1 MKKRFLFPGLI
12 LIPYFGIILAEENN
26 KDRWIKNNS
35 GTHYSYEQSEFTT
48 FQYNGTEG
56 TLNSYTLD
64 PGNAPDGYSYV
75 AEKTVASAGSL
86 NVNSGTNETTGS
98 GGVKKLKL
106 NGAASATAFIAANTS
121 PVSFTISMNGE
132 LSKNGDGNGT
142 VTWSAL
148 ANSKFFWLEPV
159 EKIVA
164 EGTSVSIAAN
174 GAPTESTWSI
184 NNAVWKNHNISNSP
198 PYKTSSITLNRDMW
212 DKMKWTPSPVPGS
225 WKCPPAG
232 VYNISATTTEES
244 GARSAAATV
253 HVIKITVDA
262 TDLFGTVEKNDD
274 GSNKTAYV
282 HWNIDNDNNANSGGT
297 TKHPGGDYLK
307 ANTVVNGEDDL
318 KSFSFTMTPAINK
331 GSIEIS
337 IGNNGKVWKSATKGV
352 SSGVNSQL
360 LLDAGATKVWDLS
373 NVAQRNEFNSIG
385 TVYIEGVGNG
395 DATFTIKYKDDTG
408 AEIASDHISYTFIAA
423 DCGNQPLVHQKTAL
437 LNAFPGLVGC
447 EWSVTGEASILY
459 NCIAWT
465 VGITNM
471 WVNKIGI
478 TGPRY
483 DRYLISI
490 DRSYGNND
498 GTMTMDELDTFYDV
512 KGYYPVTDSSSA
524 DIIYYSNYHGARKKN
539 CSDGAGKWDVFESK
553 CGEKERIE
561 HLRDQLN
568 GSEYGSPVRFYK
580 AK

>member
-212 DKMKWTPSPVPGS
+212 DKMKWTPSSVPDS

-244 GARSAAATV
+244 AARSSNATIYVITLQDVRVRPVGSSGSQNVVVKTGDKVNISVTALPSDTINGEKLPFRWSIRQMGSSGEYGPWSAIAVGNDKSSFEYTTTTGGIFQVKVEVKKGDVDVFAQLKRQTDDNHSLLKKDDDDAFGVCDTETQVSIRSNATSQLGSTAWAFAVSKSHSNHGITAATYGEFSW
-253 HVIKITVDA
+253 KCN
-262 TDLFGTVEKNDD
+262 LFVCECN
-274 GSNKTAYV
+274 
-282 HWNIDNDNNANSGGT
+282 H
-297 TKHPGGDYLK
+297 
-307 ANTVVNGEDDL
+307 
-318 KSFSFTMTPAINK
+318 F
-331 GSIEIS
+331 
-337 IGNNGKVWKSATKGV
+337 
-352 SSGVNSQL
+352 SSGNLVPLINGGGGIIPTSPPTANQWADGTAITGWTIQNTPQPGFVWAQYAHGAIGHCGIVDYDGRVISAGQFNVNRKQT
-360 LLDAGATKVWDLS
+360 LDGATV
-373 NVAQRNEFNSIG
+373 R
-385 TVYIEGVGNG
+385 
-395 DATFTIKYKDDTG
+395 KY
-408 AEIASDHISYTFIAA
+408 
-423 DCGNQPLVHQKTAL
+423 N
-437 LNAFPGLVGC
+437 
-447 EWSVTGEASILY
+447 
-459 NCIAWT
+459 
-465 VGITNM
+465 
-471 WVNKIGI
+471 
-478 TGPRY
+478 
-483 DRYLISI
+483 
-490 DRSYGNND
+490 
-498 GTMTMDELDTFYDV
+498 
-512 KGYYPVTDSSSA
+512 
-524 DIIYYSNYHGARKKN
+524 
-539 CSDGAGKWDVFESK
+539 
-553 CGEKERIE
+553 
-561 HLRDQLN
+561 
-568 GSEYGSPVRFYK
+568 
-580 AK
+580 